1 MLTPV
6 NPNLPFG
13 GVNNSGIGK
22 SGGKHS
28 FDDFSNPKGVV
39 KKNFGNSI
47 KISISAL
54 QKKYFQIL

>member
-13 GVNNSGIGK
+13 GINNSGMGK

-28 FDDFSNPKGVV
+28 FYDFSNRKGIT
-39 KKNFGNSI
+39 KKKFWQSI
-47 KISISAL
+47 KISISSL
-54 QKKYFQIL
+54 QKKYF